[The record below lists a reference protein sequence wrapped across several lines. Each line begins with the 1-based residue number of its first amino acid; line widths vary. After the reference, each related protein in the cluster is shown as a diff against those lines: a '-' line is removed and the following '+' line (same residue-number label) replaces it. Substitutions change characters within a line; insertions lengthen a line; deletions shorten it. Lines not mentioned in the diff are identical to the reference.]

1 MILKFSHKVLNK
13 MEQSDV
19 FRFAVLSVVAV
30 NFVGVVIIP
39 PINYLLGGPDTAQF
53 YPYVDLI
60 WTVLLAALLVHYVK
74 HSNPSSKKYFDNKV
88 PALLIAAYFITIV
101 IIFILKTI
109 GFPITF
115 RLATELASYD
125 IEMMRMYIWAP
136 VSYLLSAWQINMLY
150 IIGRNELITKS
161 NLKA

>member
-1 MILKFSHKVLNK
+1 MISKFSHKVLNK

-19 FRFAVLSVVAV
+19 FRFVVLAVVAI
-30 NFVGVVIIP
+30 NFVGVVIIQ
-39 PINYLLGGPDTAQF
+39 PINYLLGGPDIAQF

-60 WTVLLAALLVHYVK
+60 WSVLLAVFLVYYIK
-74 HSNPSSKKYFDNKV
+74 HSDSFSKKYFDNKV

-109 GFPITF
+109 GFPIIF

-125 IEMMRMYIWAP
+125 IEIVRMYIWAP
-136 VSYLLSAWQINMLY
+136 VTYILSAWQIYMLY
-150 IIGRNELITKS
+150 IIGRNELITKLK
-161 NLKA
+161 LKA